1 MNKRIVTLPLL
12 LCAVI
17 ACWGMSESELAK
29 LKQKTDVYLER
40 VKAQPDWLLSRLAMY
55 WKTHATDVYL
65 NGEVVDHVGGV
76 RAPYPTVKFS
86 GTRTHI
92 TSYALPD
99 LMDAVPYD
107 DDEQGSMTLV
117 NKQTGATEKAPLGKT
132 GMQANSQN
140 RRVLGI
146 ARNAA
151 KIYEATGDTAYAS
164 MALGVLDTY
173 LRGMFYRNVPQDITY
188 GHQNTITGMTTF
200 EVIHEDAISECT
212 EIIKHLGTYVDSR
225 KERRTVYDAALKKWM
240 ENIIANGV
248 PHNNW
253 NLYQAEFILKGAL
266 VLADDSEYSDGR
278 GRQYYLDYIV
288 NRDSIRQWSM
298 KRLAD
303 YGFDPQNNIW
313 YESPGYSMGVVTT
326 FCDFADRMDSQAGI
340 DLFAEI
346 PQLIEST
353 KAALQY
359 LMPNRM
365 ICGYGDT
372 HPWYMSTKGIDAVL
386 RYARR
391 HGNDAL
397 RKEFDTLRRAVS
409 PDAPVA
415 DVERYVSKTFHAPKS
430 SWLIQRTGMD
440 KQHDLA
446 ISLNASLGNH
456 QHANGI
462 SMELYGKGWVLGPD
476 AGIGKALYSGL
487 DYSEYY
493 SQFPAHNTVCVD
505 GVSSYPIM
513 MSQHGFSTVET
524 GEGDETTFS
533 QVSFVEPETQ
543 SDQLRTNG
551 IIKTSATGGY
561 YVDIFRSRR
570 QDGKDKF
577 HDYFY
582 HNMGQN
588 MTLTASDGTDLNL
601 KPTDELAFAGGH
613 LYAYSYIYNKVSAET
628 GNDVR
633 TTFTVNSNEGRDI
646 YMNMW
651 MKGYADREVF
661 SALSPV
667 NMEYERMKNEPYDVD
682 KQPVLTYVARQHGEA
697 WSRPFVAIFEP
708 GDTNEPS
715 EIESVSFFEP
725 EVAANKTNRT
735 NKTNKTNK
743 ANKTKKSDDSHK
755 SDDAVGI
762 IVKLKNGATDYIFS
776 SPQAV
781 EMRYKGMKVKGKYAV
796 IRDGNKLIEK

>member
-65 NGEVVDHVGGV
+65 NGETYDHVAGT
-76 RAPYPTVKFS
+76 RAPYPTVKFN
-86 GTRTHI
+86 GTRNHA
-92 TSYALPD
+92 TSYNVPKTED
-99 LMDAVPYD
+99 IVPYD
-107 DDEQGSMTLV
+107 DDEAGSMTLI
-117 NKQTGATEKAPLGKT
+117 NKQTGVMEKTSPAKAGCQPD
-132 GMQANSQN
+132 AQN
-140 RRVLGI
+140 RRILGI
-146 ARNAA
+146 ARDAA
-151 KIYEATGDTAYAS
+151 RIYEETKDEAYAS

-173 LRGMFYRNVPQDITY
+173 LRGILYRNVPKDITE
-188 GHQNTITGMTTF
+188 GHQNTITGMATF
-200 EVIHEDAISECT
+200 EVIHEDAIVMCA
-212 EIIKHLGTYVDSR
+212 EIIEALGSYVDS
-225 KERRTVYDAALKKWM
+225 KPERRNVYDVAMKKWM

-253 NLYQAEFILKGAL
+253 NLYQAEFLLRGAL
-266 VLADDSEYSDGR
+266 VLGTDSEYTDNKGKE
-278 GRQYYLDYIV
+278 YYLDYIV
-288 NRDSIRQWSM
+288 NRNSIRQWSM
-298 KRLAD
+298 KKLAD
-303 YGFDPQNNIW
+303 YGFDARNNIW
-313 YESPGYSMGVVTT
+313 YECPGYSMGVVTT
-326 FCDFADRMDSQAGI
+326 FCDFADRMDKQAGK
-340 DLFAEI
+340 DLFKEI
-346 PQLIEST
+346 PQLVKSNT
-353 KAALQY
+353 AALQY

-386 RYARR
+386 RYAER
-391 HGNDAL
+391 HGNAAL
-397 RKEFDTLRRAVS
+397 KQDFETLKKAVS
-409 PDAPVA
+409 PDAPMSL
-415 DVERYVSKTFHAPKS
+415 VEQYVSKIFYAPKS

-446 ISLNASLGNH
+446 VSLNGSLGNH

-476 AGIGKALYSGL
+476 AGIGKYLYGGL
-487 DYSEYY
+487 DYVEYY

-505 GVSSYPIM
+505 GVSSYPVM
-513 MSQHGFSTVET
+513 MSQHGFSSADMA
-524 GEGDETTFS
+524 EGDNSTYS

-551 IIKTSATGGY
+551 IIKTSDKGGY

-582 HNMGQN
+582 HNLGQT
-588 MTLTASDGTDLNL
+588 MTLTAADGTDLNL
-601 KPTDELAFAGGH
+601 QPTDELAFAGGH
-613 LYAYSYIYNKVSAET
+613 LYAYSYIYNKVNAT
-628 GNDVR
+628 TDKDVR
-633 TTFTVNSNEGRDI
+633 ATFTVKSNEGRDI

-651 MKGYADREVF
+651 MKGYADRDVF

-667 NMEYERMKNEPYDVD
+667 NMEYERMKNEPYDID
-682 KQPVLTYVARQHGEA
+682 KQPVLTYVARQRGEA
-697 WSRPFVAIFEP
+697 WTHPFVAIFEP
-708 GDTNEPS
+708 SDTNEPS

-735 NKTNKTNK
+735 NKTNK

-762 IVKLKNGATDYIFS
+762 IVRLKSGATDYIFS